1 MKSLSALPVRYRI
14 LAVLFVLSFVNY
26 LLRNNLSVALPSIR
40 DEFGFSSAELG
51 WILGS
56 FNFAYAL
63 LQIPGG
69 LFGQWYGPRRA
80 LALIAVTWGLLT
92 FLTGFAPALMA
103 ASAAGAMVS
112 LTVVR
117 FLLGVANA
125 PVYPIVAA
133 TIANWFPPGNWAFP
147 NSVSSVGLTLGQ
159 AALGPLVTLLI
170 VEFGWRESFYILA
183 PLGLL
188 GGAWW
193 YWYGRDTPAEH
204 RAVRREELA
213 EIECGRTLEVERRVG
228 KGVWRTVLLQR
239 DVLLLS
245 AAYFCMNYVFY
256 MFAQWLFVYLVEERG
271 FSLLESGLL
280 YALPFA
286 TGAALAAAGG
296 LTCDLLCRRIG
307 SKWGCRV
314 PAITGLVLVAIFLVA
329 GAHAVNPYAAVIV
342 LSLCFGFTQFTEGAF
357 WSATTYAAGPYT
369 SAATGVLNTGGNAAG
384 FPRPAG
390 GADGGSARL
399 ARHPGEWIRIRDDR
413 RRAVA
418 IHPRRAPL
426 PAVASR
432 CPRDRNR
439 LSRAAW
445 RRRSIRSRD
454 CPPERHCNDL
464 RSHQSCRTSPIGC
477 PAGRRSSSSR

>member
-1 MKSLSALPVRYRI
+1 MKGLRAVPVRYRI

-40 DEFGFSSAELG
+40 EEFGFSSAELG

-80 LALIAVTWGLLT
+80 LAVIAATWGVLT

-112 LTVVR
+112 LTVTR

-125 PVYPIVAA
+125 PMYPIVAA
-133 TIANWFPPGNWAFP
+133 TVANWFPPGHWAFP

-170 VEFGWRESFYILA
+170 VAWGWRESFYLLA

-188 GGAWW
+188 CGAWW
-193 YWYGRDTPAEH
+193 YWYARDTPAEH
-204 RAVRREELA
+204 RAVSPEELA
-213 EIECGRTLEVERRVG
+213 QIECGRILDAERRVG
-228 KGVWRTVLLQR
+228 KGAWSTVLLQR

-256 MFAQWLFVYLVEERG
+256 MFAQWLFVYLVEARG
-271 FSLLESGLL
+271 FSLLQSGLL

-286 TGAALAAAGG
+286 TGAALAAVGG
-296 LTCDLLCRRIG
+296 LSCDLLCRRLG
-307 SKWGCRV
+307 SKWGCRL
-314 PAITGLVLVAIFLVA
+314 PAMTGLVLVAVFLLA
-329 GAHAVNPYAAVIV
+329 GAHAVNPYVAVLA

-357 WSATTYAAGPYT
+357 WSATTYASGPYT

-384 FPRPAG
+384 FLAPLVGLMVDQLGWLATLASGSIFALIGAALWLFIRVEPRFQQSRPDAPG
-390 GADGGSARL
+390 SEPNQRGGSAGTQHAL
-399 ARHPGEWIRIRDDR
+399 ARSSPGTT
-413 RRAVA
+413 A
-418 IHPRRAPL
+418 
-426 PAVASR
+426 
-432 CPRDRNR
+432 
-439 LSRAAW
+439 
-445 RRRSIRSRD
+445 
-454 CPPERHCNDL
+454 
-464 RSHQSCRTSPIGC
+464 Q
-477 PAGRRSSSSR
+477 